1 MTAKPEEL
9 REIAEQALAQSAER
23 EGLLPFLQRYVKP
36 EGREWTLEG
45 HEYLRALAEDPAR
58 HIVVEK
64 AAQMGLST
72 LFIGELLQV
81 CLAGH
86 RAGYFLDTKAAM
98 SEFVQARIDPI
109 IDADDELMHQVVE
122 ERFEPDRPRRRG
134 KGVDNI
140 RQKKIGRGLAY
151 FLGVNNRGDVRTRAL
166 DAVYLDE
173 VSELDPDLVD
183 FVDDRMLHSTLRLR
197 REISQPR
204 IPEMDIDEAFQLSD
218 MKYWQIRCRRCR
230 TWSALELSF
239 PACLVQVKG
248 EWRIACP
255 RCHARVY
262 RKNGEWVALHPGRDI
277 SGYHL
282 SQLYGAY
289 CTAEMIAQKWALAQ
303 TRPSRMENF
312 MVSYLGLPFAGDRQ
326 PMPPGFTQG
335 YCGDWTM
342 SLDGKGA
349 NLPAGIAFA
358 GIDVGDMCHLVIAR
372 YAQEGERRVGRIV
385 LLEQTNRWELL
396 LQRLQQHEV
405 KMVVVDAMP
414 YKPDAKRLCRAFGPA
429 AIIYSNAMA
438 THYGIEDGETEPVH
452 TIKVDRT
459 EYMDAVSDA
468 FRAGELWLPRAS
480 MTEVALARDQLGRFV
495 KDKRADGSFA
505 YRRSVDNHYGMA
517 IANMLMA
524 VTGQQALHL
533 APAGHFHGG
542 MTGERSRHIVGDN
555 LAPRRW

>member
-1 MTAKPEEL
+1 
-9 REIAEQALAQSAER
+9 
-23 EGLLPFLQRYVKP
+23 VKP
-36 EGREWTLEG
+36 EGRTWTLER
-45 HEYLRALAEDPAR
+45 HEYLRAIAEDGAH

-72 LFIGELLQV
+72 LFVGELLYV

-98 SEFVQARIDPI
+98 REFVQARIDPI
-109 IDADDELMHQVVE
+109 IDADDELMRQVVE

-134 KGVDNI
+134 KGVDNV
-140 RQKKIGRGLAY
+140 RQKKIGR
-151 FLGVNNRGDVRTRAL
+151 
-166 DAVYLDE
+166 
-173 VSELDPDLVD
+173 LV
-183 FVDDRMLHSTLRLR
+183 
-197 REISQPR
+197 
-204 IPEMDIDEAFQLSD
+204 
-218 MKYWQIRCRRCR
+218 QIR
-230 TWSALELSF
+230 
-239 PACLVQVKG
+239 G

-255 RCHARVY
+255 HCHARVY
-262 RKNGEWVALHPGRDI
+262 REDGEWVAQYPDREI

-289 CTAEMIAQKWALAQ
+289 ITAEQIAQKWELAQ

-335 YCGDWTM
+335 YCGDWPM

-349 NLPAGIAFA
+349 KLPAGTAFA

-372 YAQEGERRVGRIV
+372 YTQEGERRVGRIV

-405 KMVVVDAMP
+405 KMVVIDAMP

-429 AIIYSNAMA
+429 AIIYSNAQA

-468 FRAGELWLPRAS
+468 FRAGELWLPKPS
-480 MTEVALARDQLGRFV
+480 MTEVAIARDHLGRFV

-505 YRRSVDNHYGMA
+505 YRRSVENHYGMA

-524 VTGQQALHL
+524 LQGQTALSL
-533 APAGHFHGG
+533 APAGHFESPMRH
-542 MTGERSRHIVGDN
+542 EQSRHIIGER
-555 LAPRRW
+555 LSPRRW